1 MLAVSVQGLLRK
13 IHSEGIKKLS
23 VPELHLLRRYGNAA
37 SQGEDLRHA
46 WEEERRSLKATIDSL
61 RGATG
66 TTQSPFSR
74 SQVAST
80 LSQLMFSWFRFL
92 TDKYLTGPLGNM
104 LPSNQAIKLTKWLP
118 HMKRLDILS
127 CMF

>member
-1 MLAVSVQGLLRK
+1 MLTVSAQGLLRK

-37 SQGEDLRHA
+37 SQGEDLRQA

-66 TTQSPFSR
+66 ITQSPFSQ
-74 SQVAST
+74 SQVMST
-80 LSQLMFSWFRFL
+80 LSQ
-92 TDKYLTGPLGNM
+92 
-104 LPSNQAIKLTKWLP
+104 
-118 HMKRLDILS
+118 
-127 CMF
+127 